1 METVDSS
8 QRQELT
14 PLTASAQAPPRIRI
28 HSASICVTAQLVP
41 PSCGSPRGSSASCWS
56 SVGSSAHCH
65 LVFFTVEDAISA
77 LFEVENYQYAV
88 QNLATVSL
96 RTCIGENNLEELFA
110 HRAQINKRL
119 KTLLDEKTRLW
130 GIRVDSVD
138 IRDLT
143 IPANLQ
149 RAMAAIAE
157 STRAAE
163 SKVIAANGQLRAA
176 SVLLEAAQT
185 MAREPMSLQLQWFEV
200 LRELGVNDKMTTIV
214 VPDNVRNFAIAP
226 PSGS

>member
-1 METVDSS
+1 MINVGSETVIEVSLRT
-8 QRQELT
+8 QTMLLQKQE
-14 PLTASAQAPPRIRI
+14 A
-28 HSASICVTAQLVP
+28 VTKDTL
-41 PSCGSPRGSSASCWS
+41 
-56 SVGSSAHCH
+56 SVTCDAV
-65 LVFFTVEDAISA
+65 VFFTVEDAISA